1 MELNVYNRTREKGYA
16 LYKKYFIQILNKT
29 IEVLQ
34 LSDNISVSVIETIE
48 VLIEQLMLFLLPWQ
62 IIRIRMIILKMN

>member
-16 LYKKYFIQILNKT
+16 LYKKYFTLILNKT

-34 LSDNISVSVIETIE
+34 LSDNISVSA
-48 VLIEQLMLFLLPWQ
+48 Q
-62 IIRIRMIILKMN
+62 